1 VCVCTTMF
9 RITPQHLLWALE
21 NLVAGSI
28 VNHIFVPE
36 RTRHFA
42 RVALDRMLSLR

>member
-1 VCVCTTMF
+1 MF
-9 RITPQHLLWALE
+9 RITPQHLLWVLDNLE
-21 NLVAGSI
+21 TGNV
-28 VNHIFVPE
+28 VNRISVDE